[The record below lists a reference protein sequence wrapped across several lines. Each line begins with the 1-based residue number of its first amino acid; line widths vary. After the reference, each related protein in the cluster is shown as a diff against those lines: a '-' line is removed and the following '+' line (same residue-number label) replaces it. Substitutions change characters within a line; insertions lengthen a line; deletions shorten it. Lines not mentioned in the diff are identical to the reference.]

1 MRIALM
7 RLMAAKYSIRFER
20 NHRFVKK
27 FYFVATVLML
37 LSLVAVALLGGCTQ
51 EETSKINVVTSTSL
65 MEYIVRQVG
74 GERVEVVNLVPP
86 NQHPGNFDAK
96 PGDIQKLAG
105 ASLFLL
111 HGWPG
116 EGYAD
121 KLVASANNP
130 KLTVIK
136 ASVDGNWMIPSV
148 QMAATDKV
156 MSILSQ
162 VDSQDALAYQKAAA
176 AYKKKIQAKETDI
189 KARLAKANV
198 ATVKVIASARQ
209 ADFLQ
214 WAGFNV
220 VATFASA
227 QALTPQTVKDLI
239 DKGKTEGVRLVINN
253 LQDGQ
258 DAGKAIA
265 QELGAKNLN
274 LSNFPGGF
282 ANTETWEKAIDYN
295 VDIILNSL
303 TQSK

>member
-1 MRIALM
+1 M
-7 RLMAAKYSIRFER
+7 
-20 NHRFVKK
+20 KK
-27 FYFVATVLML
+27 FYFSGAAIVML
-37 LSLVAVALLGGCTQ
+37 LSLVAVTLLGGCNP
-51 EETSKINVVTSTSL
+51 EETSKIKVVTSTSL

-74 GERVEVVNLVPP
+74 GERVEAVNLVPP
-86 NQHPGNFDAK
+86 NQHPGNFDVK
-96 PGDIQKLAG
+96 PGDIQKLAT

-121 KLVASANNP
+121 KLVASANNSG
-130 KLTVIK
+130 LTVIK

-148 QMAATDKV
+148 QLAATDRV
-156 MSILSQ
+156 VSVLSQ
-162 VDSQDALAYQKAAA
+162 VDGKNAPEYQKAAE
-176 AYKKKIQAKETDI
+176 AYKKRIQAKEADI

-198 ATVKVIASARQ
+198 ATVKVIASTRQ

-214 WAGFNV
+214 WAGFKV
-220 VATFASA
+220 PVTFAPA

-239 DKGKTEGVRLVINN
+239 DKGRAEGIKLVINN

-282 ANTETWEKAIDYN
+282 DNTETWEKAIEHN

-303 TQSK
+303 TPLK

>member
-1 MRIALM
+1 MI
-7 RLMAAKYSIRFER
+7 K
-20 NHRFVKK
+20 NKGKGKFVKK
-27 FYFVATVLML
+27 IYPIVTIFML
-37 LSLVAVALLGGCTQ
+37 LSLVAVALLGGCAQ
-51 EETSKINVVTSTSL
+51 GASSKINVVTSTSL

-86 NQHPGNFDAK
+86 NQHPGNFDVK
-96 PGDIQKLAG
+96 PGDIQKLAI

-130 KLTVIK
+130 KLTVIR
-136 ASVDGNWMIPSV
+136 ANVDGNWMIPSV
-148 QMAATDKV
+148 QMAATDRV

-162 VDSQDALAYQKAAA
+162 IDNQGAAAYQKSAE
-176 AYKKKIQAKETDI
+176 AYKKRIQAKETDI
-189 KARLAKANV
+189 KARLTKADV
-198 ATVKVIASARQ
+198 TTVKVIASERQ
-209 ADFLQ
+209 ADFLT

-220 VATFASA
+220 VATFASP

-239 DKGKTEGVRLVINN
+239 DKGKAAGVRLVINN

-282 ANTETWEKAIDYN
+282 DNTETWEKAIDRN
-295 VDIILNSL
+295 IEIILNSL
-303 TQSK
+303 APTR